1 MDSPKGALPG
11 SGELS
16 LFFTDD
22 AGISELNL
30 RYLGRSGPTNVLA
43 FPLSEGE
50 SDFFAEIVISV
61 ETAEREARSSG
72 RSREERIEELL
83 IHGILHL
90 VGYDHEDPGR
100 ARRMRAKEKALAL
113 RIRSGARG
121 ETG

>member
-1 MDSPKGALPG
+1 MDSPKGALPD

-50 SDFFAEIVISV
+50 PDFFAEIVISV
-61 ETAEREARSSG
+61 ETAEREARLSG